1 MSRRRQGRQA
11 AERKRVG
18 SAGPERLAESGLGN
32 RIPRRVD
39 ADARELE
46 LGVPVRR
53 LGLRAERT
61 RARSRVLPVHAAE
74 KEGGGGDCRHRP
86 CRQKTFR
93 AHPQWC
99 PCSYPWCGWATYGN
113 VVRNVSS
120 FWSTPS
126 PSRLFGVR
134 FALPLQKPKLST

>member
-11 AERKRVG
+11 AERKRLG

-32 RIPRRVD
+32 RIPRRG
-39 ADARELE
+39 APRAPPPAR
-46 LGVPVRR
+46 R
-53 LGLRAERT
+53 
-61 RARSRVLPVHAAE
+61 
-74 KEGGGGDCRHRP
+74 KKGGGGGRFPPPPP